1 LLIDAQ
7 LIVNISERLIII
19 YVQILSSG
27 KKTHR
32 PVPRRVNKS
41 KNNITETDFFSHTE
55 YAIPWNQLRSMWILY
70 FGVQDEFPEGVGLKE
85 IQKLSGLANVLKT
98 ILESTKESDFLLIL
112 RFENRYMYLIFCANF
127 LHGQTTVIINKCVK
141 FMSIEFLVV
150 E

>member
-1 LLIDAQ
+1 LLIEADC
-7 LIVNISERLIII
+7 NHISERLIII

-85 IQKLSGLANVLKT
+85 IRKAFRT
-98 ILESTKESDFLLIL
+98 CE
-112 RFENRYMYLIFCANF
+112 RFENNPGVNVNQIC
-127 LHGQTTVIINKCVK
+127 QWKEK
-141 FMSIEFLVV
+141 FRRWISLVELNQEDV
-150 E
+150 EPGN